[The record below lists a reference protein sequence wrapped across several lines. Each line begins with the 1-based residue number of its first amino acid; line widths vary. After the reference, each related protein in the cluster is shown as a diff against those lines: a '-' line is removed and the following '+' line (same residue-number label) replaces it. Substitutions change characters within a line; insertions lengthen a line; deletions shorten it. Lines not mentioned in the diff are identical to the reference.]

1 MKIRQLLP
9 LVVTAGAMAGWSAGA
24 LAEAAKAKFEAV
36 CSECHEVADFE
47 GVSESEIS
55 ENLTAFVAKTKK
67 HKKAL
72 TLTPAEITDM
82 AKWLAGG
89 GK

>member
-24 LAEAAKAKFEAV
+24 LAEAAKAKFESI

-47 GVSESEIS
+47 GMSEAEIS
-55 ENLTAFVAKTKK
+55 ENLNAFVAKTKK

-72 TLTPAEITDM
+72 TMSAAEITEM
-82 AKWLAGG
+82 SKWLAGG